1 VTAPNESWLPSAD
14 EPLFILAMDQRA
26 SFAKNVFGIAGEP
39 SQGDLT
45 RMRAAKALIYEGLRH
60 VAGSVP
66 SGREGVLVDEDLG
79 AEVARTAKAD
89 GVVLLMPIEKSG
101 SRVFELEFGDRFAE
115 HVEAFDPDFFKLL
128 VRFNPLDDESERQT
142 QIERLAMVSQWA
154 EHANRRWV
162 IELLVPP
169 TPEQLAA
176 HRDQAGFDAEER
188 PALTAQIIS
197 AFHAGAVYPTIW
209 KLEGYETERSAD
221 VVLAAV
227 AAETNHPA
235 VCIILGRD
243 APIGHV
249 EHWLTVAAHCGFVGF
264 AVGRT
269 IWEDALQRNLAGT
282 LSNEGLVDT
291 VAENYS
297 TLVDAYI
304 GASPGLRAA
313 DRPTT
318 E

>member
-1 VTAPNESWLPSAD
+1 MTAPNDSWVPSAE
-14 EPLFILAMDQRA
+14 EPLFILAMDHRA
-26 SFAKNVFGIAGEP
+26 SFAKDVFGITGEWSP
-39 SQGDLT
+39 NDLM
-45 RMRAAKALIYEGLRH
+45 RMRQAKTLIYEGLRH
-60 VAGSVP
+60 VAGRVP

-101 SRVFELEFGDRFAE
+101 SRVFELEFGDEFAE

-128 VRFNPLDDESERQT
+128 VRFNPLDDESLRQT

-154 EHANRRWV
+154 ERTNRRWI

-169 TPEQLAA
+169 TPAQLAA
-176 HRDQAGFDAEER
+176 HGDQAGFDAQER
-188 PALTAQIIS
+188 PQLTAQVITDLD
-197 AFHAGAVYPTIW
+197 AGAVYPTIW
-209 KLEGYETERSAD
+209 KLEGYETQAGAD

-235 VCIILGRD
+235 VCIVLGRD
-243 APIGHV
+243 APLSRV
-249 EHWLTVAAHCGFVGF
+249 EHWLSVGARCDFVGF

-269 IWEDALQRNLAGT
+269 IWEEPLGRHLAGA
-282 LSNEGLVDT
+282 LSSEGLVDA

-297 TLVDAYI
+297 TLVDAFI
-304 GASPGLRAA
+304 GASTRLRPPG
-313 DRPTT
+313 RPSP